1 MPSLVKNNFVKWIEN
16 HWTQIIHLFI
26 TYIHIYL
33 YFYLFLI
40 SIPISLEI
48 NSLETIDKELTCM
61 IMEAEKICSHNLQTQ
76 SRSEV

>member
-1 MPSLVKNNFVKWIEN
+1 MDRESLDTNYSSIY
-16 HWTQIIHLFI
+16 HLY
-26 TYIHIYL
+26 TYLSI
-33 YFYLFLI
+33 FLFLI

-48 NSLETIDKELTCM
+48 NSLETIDKDLTCM